1 MNWIDVEVV
10 GINDMTFTRY
20 ETFVSAIIKHKHI
33 LPISMLIIKMTIIII
48 VRMDSGLQL
57 SVLEPVAV
65 EYCNQ
70 TVN

>member
-20 ETFVSAIIKHKHI
+20 ETIVNIAIIKHKHI
-33 LPISMLIIKMTIIII
+33 LPIIMLIII

-70 TVN
+70 TVY